1 MYSSI
6 AIPLI
11 LQILGVIIIIA
22 EFLLPS
28 AGLLTVAACCVFG
41 YSLFIVFNHISTQAG
56 FIFLAVDMIIIP
68 LLVIIGIKMI
78 AQSPAALNKSLSK
91 EDGVTSQDS
100 ILQSLLGK
108 TGIVTSDLRPAGK
121 ALIEDKRFDVVS
133 AGDYIDKNT
142 LVVVTSVSGNRIVV
156 KKAENK

>member
-6 AIPLI
+6 TIPLI

-41 YSLFIVFNHISTQAG
+41 YSLFIVFKHISAQAG
-56 FIFLAVDMIIIP
+56 FIFLVVDLIMIPI
-68 LLVIIGIKMI
+68 LVIIGIKMI

-91 EDGVTSQDS
+91 GDGVTSQDS
-100 ILQSLLGK
+100 ILQSLIGK

-121 ALIEDKRFDVVS
+121 ALFEDKRFDVVS
-133 AGDYIDKNT
+133 AGDYIAKNT
-142 LVVVTSVSGNRIVV
+142 PVIVMSVDGNRIVV
-156 KKAENK
+156 KQTEKK